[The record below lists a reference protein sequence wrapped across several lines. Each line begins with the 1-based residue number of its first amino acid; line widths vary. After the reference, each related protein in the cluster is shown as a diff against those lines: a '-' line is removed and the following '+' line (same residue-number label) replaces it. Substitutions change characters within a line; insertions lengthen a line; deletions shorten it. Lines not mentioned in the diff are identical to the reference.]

1 MEVADEIV
9 VINEGRVEQVGTPD
23 QLYDEPANPF
33 VMGFLGETTV
43 LNGVTP
49 PARRARLAHA
59 AAGRRVRGERSRL
72 LRVGFEVRV
81 TVLTDD
87 GEEVHV
93 VPTRPTRA
101 SSSSRRARVFG
112 HPGDRGDHDAQ
123 AWRPSPAEE
132 SVVELVETPVTV

>member
-43 LNGVTP
+43 LNGVTLRP
-49 PARRARLAHA
+49 HDVHVSRTPQLAGA
-59 AAGRRVRGERSRL
+59 SEGSVSRL

-93 VPTRPTRA
+93 VLTRTHARQLQLEEG
-101 SSSSRRARVFG
+101 SRVFVTPATG
-112 HPGDRGDHDAQ
+112 AITT
-123 AWRPSPAEE
+123 PSMAA
-132 SVVELVETPVTV
+132 VAG